1 MISKYNHFIVRK
13 IFENHSLISMLIYVF
28 GLAVC
33 YDSEKS
39 FIGTDFVT
47 AMNHAT
53 ENQNQLLR
61 NVSQTYGLS
70 DVNSLIYNSNT
81 TNNYDEYAHQ
91 RHMTAAPIG
100 YYKVSFEQN
109 KWLNTIL

>member
-1 MISKYNHFIVRK
+1 
-13 IFENHSLISMLIYVF
+13 
-28 GLAVC
+28 
-33 YDSEKS
+33 
-39 FIGTDFVT
+39 
-47 AMNHAT
+47 MNHAS

-91 RHMTAAPIG
+91 RRMNAAPIG
-100 YYKVSFEQN
+100 YYKVGLEFIVRKQKTDIVLSQMKMTVKTCFSN
-109 KWLNTIL
+109 VDCFVAFFLNYIFVISE